1 MTIEEKKRQLQLL
14 SLQTIKIIELVETAL
29 DRKDMLPPSD
39 LFNYK
44 DYERVLTTM
53 KQVQERTK
61 FLFFDFVQRNP

>member
-14 SLQTIKIIELVETAL
+14 SLQTIKIIELLETAL
-29 DRKDMLPPSD
+29 DRNDMLPPSD
-39 LFNYK
+39 LFNYS
-44 DYERVLTTM
+44 DYQRVLPIM